1 MKESTS
7 QVVNSETHKLT
18 AEFIGT
24 MFLVLIGCGTAIAAP
39 TLGGLGIALAFGL
52 TLAMAHYIS
61 APISGGHLNPAISFT
76 LWLAKK
82 MSLREFLFYVIAQV
96 LGATIGI
103 SMLYFVFSGKADF
116 NHLFFSNGFAEASP
130 NGFNLIGCGMIE
142 ALLTGFFILGF
153 LSISG
158 TKGSCASTSLIIGL
172 TFAVAYFLAAPF
184 TNASLNPARSFGPA
198 VFEGGLAIQ
207 QIWFFFVMPMAG
219 SLIASS
225 LHKLLGYK

>member
-1 MKESTS
+1 MKESMS
-7 QVVNSETHKLT
+7 QTNSETHKLT

-24 MFLVLIGCGTAIAAP
+24 MFLVFIGCGTAIAAP
-39 TLGGLGIALAFGL
+39 GLGALGLALAFGL
-52 TLAMAHYIS
+52 ALAITHYIS

-76 LWLAKK
+76 LWLGKK
-82 MSLREFLFYVIAQV
+82 MSLREFLFYVIAQL

-103 SMLYFVFSGKADF
+103 SLLYFIFTGKADF

-130 NGFNLIGCGMIE
+130 NGFSFISCGVTE
-142 ALLTGFFILGF
+142 AVLTGFFILGF

-158 TKGSCASTSLIIGL
+158 TKGSCAATSLMIGL
-172 TFAVAYFLAAPF
+172 TFSVAYFLAAPF
-184 TNASLNPARSFGPA
+184 THGSLNPARSFAPA
-198 VFEGGLAIQ
+198 VFEGGMAIQ